1 MLRSA
6 CPVGFLTEYLRK
18 PFVIGAVAP
27 SSRFLAAKMLK
38 PVDFKN
44 ARTIVELGAG
54 TGVFTKRILTRMRK
68 DAQLHVFEIHPPFV
82 EKLSRIKDKRMN
94 LVPQRAE
101 QLAKHVAQADAII
114 SSLPLM
120 AFPTPT
126 VRKIIAEVKKSLKP
140 GGIYVQFQYGLK
152 SKKLLARHFDDV
164 SIDFTPL
171 NIPPAFVYRCRK

>member
-38 PVDFKN
+38 PVDFTN

-54 TGVFTKRILTRMRK
+54 TGVFTKRILKRMHR
-68 DAQLHVFEIHPPFV
+68 DAHLHVFEIHQPFL
-82 EKLSRIKDKRMN
+82 EQLGGIKDKRMK
-94 LVPQRAE
+94 LVPERAE
-101 QLAKHVAQADAII
+101 QLSKHVAQADAII

-120 AFPTPT
+120 AFPAPT

-140 GGIYVQFQYGLK
+140 GGVYVQFQYGLK
-152 SKKLLARHFDDV
+152 NKTLLKQHFDDV
-164 SIDFTPL
+164 GIDFTPL

>member
-1 MLRSA
+1 
-6 CPVGFLTEYLRK
+6 
-18 PFVIGAVAP
+18 
-27 SSRFLAAKMLK
+27 
-38 PVDFKN
+38 
-44 ARTIVELGAG
+44 
-54 TGVFTKRILTRMRK
+54 
-68 DAQLHVFEIHPPFV
+68 
-82 EKLSRIKDKRMN
+82 MN

-152 SKKLLARHFDDV
+152 SKKLLDKHFDDV